1 MNLAE
6 ANVLAPVGATV
17 ATRPD
22 TDADAV
28 VVSETAKTGRAVLP
42 AGPLTREA
50 VTVIVSVPADPKNER
65 VATAEPAVAVS
76 VVCCAAVADE
86 IVRLSICCTAD
97 DGATER
103 TPRPNPATATSAM
116 RLNVVFEDMF
126 FLSVVDPRTIRSS
139 AWV

>member
-1 MNLAE
+1 MS
-6 ANVLAPVGATV
+6 T
-17 ATRPD
+17 
-22 TDADAV
+22 
-28 VVSETAKTGRAVLP
+28 KTTFKRIALV
-42 AGPLTREA
+42 
-50 VTVIVSVPADPKNER
+50 
-65 VATAEPAVAVS
+65 AVAVS

-103 TPRPNPATATSAM
+103 TPRPNPATARSAM

-139 AWV
+139 AWVRGMSHK